1 MMLILLTGTVM
12 LDPES
17 LHSAIAKQ
25 HQDQHYR
32 QDQSQTQVL
41 NGQTTSLLDVESEL
55 PLTFALDTQLPTLS
69 AAKSNIS
76 WTRQITNFFTSV
88 L

>member
-1 MMLILLTGTVM
+1 MLTGTVM

-25 HQDQHYR
+25 HHNQHTQR
-32 QDQSQTQVL
+32 GESQTQHL
-41 NGQTTSLLDVESEL
+41 SGQPTSLFDVESEL
-55 PLTFALDTQLPTLS
+55 PVTFALDTQLPALS
-69 AAKSNIS
+69 AAKSNTS
-76 WTRQITNFFTSV
+76 WTRQITNFFTSA